1 MLFHHKHDFKHI
13 LIYITKIDSV
23 EDKANVA
30 AAVDKVSMTL
40 AKSGGTIASVG
51 VTMFGIPSTK
61 TRKRSTVENNYL
73 AENGVCFR
81 NVASFFEFHPN
92 LKYFTRC
99 RDCLGEL

>member
-1 MLFHHKHDFKHI
+1 MI
-13 LIYITKIDSV
+13 SSIYITKIDSV

-61 TRKRSTVENNYL
+61 TRKRSTEENNYL
-73 AENGVCFR
+73 TENGVCFR
-81 NVASFFEFHPN
+81 TDYMFHYFFNFI
-92 LKYFTRC
+92 LIFSILY
-99 RDCLGEL
+99 DAGIV